1 MLTIGDSV
9 RTGGRLA
16 RRPFLRVGSAGL
28 AGLAGLTS
36 LFGRSPTGMAT
47 AAPNDPAARFLR
59 DRSVIFLFMHGGP
72 SQFETFDPKSEGP
85 SSAHSQTGAIA
96 TSIPGI
102 SFGSTFAELAKRAD
116 RLNIVRSFVTGDGN
130 HDIKPVVGAATNRAN
145 LGSLYARVAGAN
157 RPATAMPTNVTL
169 FPPAV
174 IKDAGPPIT
183 DFGNFAAA
191 GDLGPAFAPL
201 VPGGSGAGSLPSS
214 TGGSGGAISPRSA
227 VPARSKTPPS
237 IPSSGASPTPSI
249 WRKRIHGLS
258 SATTPRPSSGRNRS
272 TRSGTTTSTTP
283 IMASRSAGCS
293 SSPAASASVGRGLS
307 P

>member
-145 LGSLYARVAGAN
+145 LGSLYAR
-157 RPATAMPTNVTL
+157 
-169 FPPAV
+169 
-174 IKDAGPPIT
+174 I
-183 DFGNFAAA
+183 
-191 GDLGPAFAPL
+191 
-201 VPGGSGAGSLPSS
+201 
-214 TGGSGGAISPRSA
+214 
-227 VPARSKTPPS
+227 ARSMVLPQALPY
-237 IPSSGASPTPSI
+237 
-249 WRKRIHGLS
+249 
-258 SATTPRPSSGRNRS
+258 
-272 TRSGTTTSTTP
+272 
-283 IMASRSAGCS
+283 C
-293 SSPAASASVGRGLS
+293 
-307 P
+307 